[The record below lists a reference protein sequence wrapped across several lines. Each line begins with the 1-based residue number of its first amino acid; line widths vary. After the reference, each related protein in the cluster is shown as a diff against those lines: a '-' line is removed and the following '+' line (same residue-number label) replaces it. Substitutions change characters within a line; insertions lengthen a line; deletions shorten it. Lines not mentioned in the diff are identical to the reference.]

1 MLDLATQ
8 SSRLFSETQYV
19 HRMKQKVNFNMS
31 LQNKYKTNQFG
42 FSLLFCLFVLAISK
56 SMLENATEEA
66 LDRRGRATI
75 KRGGMQI
82 GTECLRSL

>member
-8 SSRLFSETQYV
+8 SSRLFSETQNV
-19 HRMKQKVNFNMS
+19 HQMKQKVSFNMS

-56 SMLENATEEA
+56 SILENATEEA
-66 LDRRGRATI
+66 LDRSDRATI
-75 KRGGMQI
+75 KQGGMQI
-82 GTECLRSL
+82 GTERLRSL